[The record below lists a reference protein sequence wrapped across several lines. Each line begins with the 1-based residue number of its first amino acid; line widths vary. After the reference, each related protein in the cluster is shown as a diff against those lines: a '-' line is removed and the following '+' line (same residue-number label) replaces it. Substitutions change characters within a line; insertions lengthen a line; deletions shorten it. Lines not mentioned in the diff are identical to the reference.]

1 MLKDHS
7 NRNAKDINKLLAF
20 RDSQAEPPKT
30 KQNKTKQN
38 KKHPLHHYRVLSSKV
53 SKESLGIRY
62 S

>member
-20 RDSQAEPPKT
+20 RDSQVMPPKT

-38 KKHPLHHYRVLSSKV
+38 KTKQNKTKTPAA
-53 SKESLGIRY
+53 SLPGVVIK
-62 S
+62 SV

>member
-20 RDSQAEPPKT
+20 RDSQVMPPKT

-38 KKHPLHHYRVLSSKV
+38 KTKTPAA
-53 SKESLGIRY
+53 SLPGVVIK
-62 S
+62 SV